1 MGKLLSGDQ
10 TKQNSYLSRLVSYP
24 GTNQYIEKYELKLI
38 TILFLIT
45 MYIINI
51 STEKSVLSP
60 VAATD
65 VGTRDPDTPTE
76 PAWISI
82 ARQKQRGV
90 HQEKELDREKLV
102 APDNKSNTEKQNKG
116 KEQTEVL
123 AVQICDVFVLPPV
136 VFFGS
141 PAMLPVMP

>member
-1 MGKLLSGDQ
+1 M
-10 TKQNSYLSRLVSYP
+10 
-24 GTNQYIEKYELKLI
+24 
-38 TILFLIT
+38 
-45 MYIINI
+45 

-60 VAATD
+60 VAAGD
-65 VGTRDPDTPTE
+65 FGRDPDTPTE

-82 ARQKQRGV
+82 ARQKQKGM

-123 AVQICDVFVLPPV
+123 AVQICDAYALSPV

-141 PAMLPVMP
+141 ITMLPVMP